1 MGPMNLYFDVR
12 DIFRA
17 PRLALSGKKIWIFI
31 VGNLAGFIA
40 YWVFTYLSLA
50 MSGMALSDAIAK
62 YGLYPCLYGNE
73 AEWYSWVTYFIGIE
87 AWILAIYLA
96 CTAVSRVTLKQLKGN
111 DFFSAGDAWSYVH
124 KHWHAVVFSPVAI
137 GLIIAFFIVFAGFFA
152 LLSSIPYLGEF
163 LFVVPYVLYFFGS
176 VFTLYTLFV
185 LFVSL
190 VYTSSI
196 VGVYEEDTM
205 GTVFQSYS
213 IAWSQPWRVIAYHI
227 ILIPLVLLGLEILSW
242 FWFNAIGFIN
252 YVFGCEWFMAGKLSN
267 MASYASS
274 LVCPAWICEMAVC
287 VRNCVAGCLGCSY
300 SLPSLFSTTC
310 AVPTSVMSGTEAIA
324 GVVLAVSYFL
334 IGLSILSYGLSI
346 VSVGET
352 LMFIIF
358 KKKSD
363 DDDLLQRKDEDE
375 LEEDMDDEFSF
386 DDDEDE
392 PDSDDAQ
399 EESPDDG
406 SNGDDSGDSD
416 NSDSET

>member
-1 MGPMNLYFDVR
+1 MNLYFDIR

-31 VGNLAGFIA
+31 VGNLSGFIA

-50 MSGMALSDAIAK
+50 MSGIVLSDAIAK

-73 AEWYSWVTYFIGIE
+73 ADWYSWVTYFIGVE
-87 AWILAIYLA
+87 AWILAIYMA

-111 DFFSAGDAWSYVH
+111 DFFSAGDAWSYVY

-152 LLSSIPYLGEF
+152 LLGSIPYLGEF

-176 VFTLYTLFV
+176 VFTLYTVFV

-190 VYTSSI
+190 FYTSSI

-227 ILIPLVLLGLEILSW
+227 ILIPLVLLSLEIMSW

-274 LVCPAWICEMAVC
+274 LVCPAWLCEMVAC
-287 VRNCVAGCLGCSY
+287 IRNCIACSLGCSY
-300 SLPSLFSTTC
+300 CLPSVFPTTC
-310 AVPTSVMSGTEAIA
+310 AVSTSTISGTEAIA
-324 GVVLAVSYFL
+324 GVILAVSYFF
-334 IGLSILSYGLSI
+334 IGLSIVSYGLSI

-375 LEEDMDDEFSF
+375 LEEDMDDEFNF
-386 DDDEDE
+386 DDDNT
-392 PDSDDAQ
+392 DSDDIQ
-399 EESPDDG
+399 EESPND
-406 SNGDDSGDSD
+406 SSEGDDSGNSD

>member
-12 DIFRA
+12 DIFRS

-73 AEWYSWVTYFIGIE
+73 ADWYSWVTYFIGVE
-87 AWILAIYLA
+87 AWILAIYMA
-96 CTAVSRVTLKQLKGN
+96 STAVSRITLKQLKGN
-111 DFFSAGDAWSYVH
+111 DFFSIGDAWSYVY

-137 GLIIAFFIVFAGFFA
+137 GLIIAFFIIFAGFFA
-152 LLSSIPYLGEF
+152 LLSSIPYLGAF

-190 VYTSSI
+190 VYTSPI

-213 IAWSQPWRVIAYHI
+213 IAWSQPWRIIAYHI
-227 ILIPLVLLGLEILSW
+227 ILIPLVLLSLEIISW

-267 MASYASS
+267 MASYASA
-274 LVCPAWICEMAVC
+274 LVCPAWICEMAAC
-287 VRNCVAGCLGCSY
+287 VRNCIAGSLGCSY
-300 SLPSLFSTTC
+300 CLPSVFPTTC
-310 AVPTSVMSGTEAIA
+310 AVSTSAMSGTEAIA

-375 LEEDMDDEFSF
+375 LEDDMDDDFSF
-386 DDDEDE
+386 DDDNT
-392 PDSDDAQ
+392 DSLDVQ
-399 EESPDDG
+399 EESPDD
-406 SNGDDSGDSD
+406 SSDGDDPGNSD
-416 NSDSET
+416 NSDLET

>member
-1 MGPMNLYFDVR
+1 MSPMNLYFDVR

-17 PRLALSGKKIWIFI
+17 PRLALSGIKIWIFI

-73 AEWYSWVTYFIGIE
+73 ADWYSWVTYFIGVE

-111 DFFSAGDAWSYVH
+111 DFLSAGDAWSYVH

-137 GLIIAFFIVFAGFFA
+137 GFIIAFFIVFDGFFA

-205 GTVFQSYS
+205 GTDIQSYS
-213 IAWSQPWRVIAYHI
+213 IAWSQPWRGIAYLI

-274 LVCPAWICEMAVC
+274 LVCPAWICEMAAC
-287 VRNCVAGCLGCSY
+287 VRNCVAGCLGCFY

-334 IGLSILSYGLSI
+334 IGLSIVSYGISI

-375 LEEDMDDEFSF
+375 LEEDMDDEFNF

-392 PDSDDAQ
+392 TDSDDAQ

-406 SNGDDSGDSD
+406 ANGDESGDSD

>member
-1 MGPMNLYFDVR
+1 MSPMNLYFDVR

-73 AEWYSWVTYFIGIE
+73 ADWYSWVTYFIGVE
-87 AWILAIYLA
+87 AWILAIYMA
-96 CTAVSRVTLKQLKGN
+96 STAVSRITLKQLKGN
-111 DFFSAGDAWSYVH
+111 DFFSIGDAWSYVY

-137 GLIIAFFIVFAGFFA
+137 GLIIAFFIIFAGFFA
-152 LLSSIPYLGEF
+152 LLSSIPYLGAF

-190 VYTSSI
+190 VYTSPI

-227 ILIPLVLLGLEILSW
+227 ILIPLVLLSLEIISW

-274 LVCPAWICEMAVC
+274 LVCPAWICEMAAC
-287 VRNCVAGCLGCSY
+287 VRNCVAGSLGCSY
-300 SLPSLFSTTC
+300 CLPSVFPTTC
-310 AVPTSVMSGTEAIA
+310 AVSTSAMSGTEAIA
-324 GVVLAVSYFL
+324 GVILAVSYFF
-334 IGLSILSYGLSI
+334 IGLSIVSYGLSI

-375 LEEDMDDEFSF
+375 LEDDMDDDFSF
-386 DDDEDE
+386 DDDNT
-392 PDSDDAQ
+392 DSLDVQ
-399 EESPDDG
+399 EESPDD
-406 SNGDDSGDSD
+406 SSDGDDPGNSD
-416 NSDSET
+416 NSDLET

>member
-50 MSGMALSDAIAK
+50 MSGIVLSDAIAK

-73 AEWYSWVTYFIGIE
+73 ADWYSWVTYFIGVE
-87 AWILAIYLA
+87 VWILAIYMA

-111 DFFSAGDAWSYVH
+111 DFFSSGDAWSYAH
-124 KHWHAVVFSPVAI
+124 KHRHAVVFSPIAI

-152 LLSSIPYLGEF
+152 LLGSIPYLGEF

-176 VFTLYTLFV
+176 VFTLYTVFV

-190 VYTSSI
+190 FYTSSI

-227 ILIPLVLLGLEILSW
+227 ILIPLVMLSLEIISW

-274 LVCPAWICEMAVC
+274 LVCPAWICEMAAC
-287 VRNCVAGCLGCSY
+287 VRNNVAGSLGCSY
-300 SLPSLFSTTC
+300 CLPSVFPTTC
-310 AVPTSVMSGTEAIA
+310 AVSISAMSGTEAIA
-324 GVVLAVSYFL
+324 GVILAVSYFF
-334 IGLSILSYGLSI
+334 IGLSIVSYGLSI

-375 LEEDMDDEFSF
+375 LEEDMDDEFNF
-386 DDDEDE
+386 DDDNTG
-392 PDSDDAQ
+392 SDDVQ
-399 EESPDDG
+399 EESPDDS
-406 SNGDDSGDSD
+406 SNGDDSGGND
-416 NSDSET
+416 NSNSET

>member
-12 DIFRA
+12 DIFRS

-73 AEWYSWVTYFIGIE
+73 ADWYSWVTYFIGVE
-87 AWILAIYLA
+87 AWILAIYMA

-111 DFFSAGDAWSYVH
+111 DFFSIGDAWSYVY

-137 GLIIAFFIVFAGFFA
+137 GLIIAFFIIFAGFFA
-152 LLSSIPYLGEF
+152 LLSSIPYLGAF

-190 VYTSSI
+190 VYTSPI

-213 IAWSQPWRVIAYHI
+213 IAWSQPWRIIAYHI
-227 ILIPLVLLGLEILSW
+227 ILIPLVLLSLEIISW

-267 MASYASS
+267 MASYASA
-274 LVCPAWICEMAVC
+274 LVCPAWICEMAAC
-287 VRNCVAGCLGCSY
+287 VRNCIAGSLGCSY
-300 SLPSLFSTTC
+300 CLPSVFPTTC
-310 AVPTSVMSGTEAIA
+310 AVSTSAMSGTETIA
-324 GVVLAVSYFL
+324 GVILAIAYFFIGVS
-334 IGLSILSYGLSI
+334 IVSYGLSI

-375 LEEDMDDEFSF
+375 LEDDMDDDFSF
-386 DDDEDE
+386 DDDNT
-392 PDSDDAQ
+392 DSLDVQ
-399 EESPDDG
+399 EESPDD
-406 SNGDDSGDSD
+406 SSDGDDPGDSD

>member
-1 MGPMNLYFDVR
+1 MSPMNLYFDIR

-31 VGNLAGFIA
+31 VGNLSGFIA

-50 MSGMALSDAIAK
+50 MSGIVLSDAIAK

-73 AEWYSWVTYFIGIE
+73 ADWYSWVTYFIGVE
-87 AWILAIYLA
+87 AWILAIYMA

-111 DFFSAGDAWSYVH
+111 DFFSAGDAWSYVY

-152 LLSSIPYLGEF
+152 LLGSIPYLGEF

-176 VFTLYTLFV
+176 VFTLYTVFV

-190 VYTSSI
+190 FYTSSI

-227 ILIPLVLLGLEILSW
+227 ILIPLVLLSLEIISW

-274 LVCPAWICEMAVC
+274 LVCPAWLCEMVAC
-287 VRNCVAGCLGCSY
+287 VRNCIACSLGCSY
-300 SLPSLFSTTC
+300 CLPSVFPTTC
-310 AVPTSVMSGTEAIA
+310 AVSTSTISGTEAIA
-324 GVVLAVSYFL
+324 GVILAVSYFF
-334 IGLSILSYGLSI
+334 IGLSIVSYGLSI

-375 LEEDMDDEFSF
+375 LEEDMDDEFNF
-386 DDDEDE
+386 DDDNT
-392 PDSDDAQ
+392 DSDDIQ
-399 EESPDDG
+399 EESPND
-406 SNGDDSGDSD
+406 SSEGDDSGNSD

>member
-73 AEWYSWVTYFIGIE
+73 ADWYSWVTYFIGVE
-87 AWILAIYLA
+87 AWILAIYMA

-111 DFFSAGDAWSYVH
+111 DFFSAGDAWSYVY

-152 LLSSIPYLGEF
+152 LLGSIPYLGEF

-176 VFTLYTLFV
+176 VFTLYTVFV

-190 VYTSSI
+190 FYTSSI

-227 ILIPLVLLGLEILSW
+227 ILIPLVLLSLEIISW

-274 LVCPAWICEMAVC
+274 LVCPAWLCEMVAC
-287 VRNCVAGCLGCSY
+287 VRNCIACSLGCSY
-300 SLPSLFSTTC
+300 CLPSVFPTTC
-310 AVPTSVMSGTEAIA
+310 AVSTSAMSGTETIA
-324 GVVLAVSYFL
+324 GVILAVSYFF
-334 IGLSILSYGLSI
+334 IGLSIVSYGLSI

-375 LEEDMDDEFSF
+375 LEEDMDDEFNF
-386 DDDEDE
+386 DDDNT
-392 PDSDDAQ
+392 DSDDIQ
-399 EESPDDG
+399 EESPND
-406 SNGDDSGDSD
+406 SSEGDDSGNSD

>member
-73 AEWYSWVTYFIGIE
+73 ADWYSWVTYFIGVE
-87 AWILAIYLA
+87 AWILAIYMA
-96 CTAVSRVTLKQLKGN
+96 STAVSRITLKQLKGN
-111 DFFSAGDAWSYVH
+111 DFFSIGDAWSYVY

-137 GLIIAFFIVFAGFFA
+137 GLIIAFFIIFAGFFA
-152 LLSSIPYLGEF
+152 LLSSIPYLGAF

-190 VYTSSI
+190 VYTSPI

-213 IAWSQPWRVIAYHI
+213 IAWSQPWRIIAYHI
-227 ILIPLVLLGLEILSW
+227 ILIPLVLLSLEIISW

-274 LVCPAWICEMAVC
+274 LVCPAWICEMAAC

-300 SLPSLFSTTC
+300 SLPSVFPTTC
-310 AVPTSVMSGTEAIA
+310 AVSTSAMSGTETIA
-324 GVVLAVSYFL
+324 GVILAIAYFFIGVS
-334 IGLSILSYGLSI
+334 IVSYGLSI

-375 LEEDMDDEFSF
+375 LEDDMDDDFSF
-386 DDDEDE
+386 DDDNT
-392 PDSDDAQ
+392 DSLDVQ
-399 EESPDDG
+399 EESPDD
-406 SNGDDSGDSD
+406 SSDGDDPGNSD
-416 NSDSET
+416 NSDLET

>member
-1 MGPMNLYFDVR
+1 
-12 DIFRA
+12 
-17 PRLALSGKKIWIFI
+17 
-31 VGNLAGFIA
+31 
-40 YWVFTYLSLA
+40 

-73 AEWYSWVTYFIGIE
+73 AEWYSWVTYFIGVE
-87 AWILAIYLA
+87 AWILAIYMA

-152 LLSSIPYLGEF
+152 LLGSIPYVGEF

-242 FWFNAIGFIN
+242 FWLNAIGFIN

-274 LVCPAWICEMAVC
+274 LVCPAWICEMAAC
-287 VRNCVAGCLGCSY
+287 VRNCVAGSLGCSY
-300 SLPSLFSTTC
+300 CLPSLFSTTC
-310 AVPTSVMSGTEAIA
+310 AVPTSAMSGTEAIA

-352 LMFIIF
+352 LMFIIL

-392 PDSDDAQ
+392 TDSDDAQ

>member
-12 DIFRA
+12 DIFRS

-73 AEWYSWVTYFIGIE
+73 ADWYSWVTYFIGVE
-87 AWILAIYLA
+87 AWILAIYMA
-96 CTAVSRVTLKQLKGN
+96 STAVSRITLKQLKGN
-111 DFFSAGDAWSYVH
+111 DFFSTGDAWSYVY

-137 GLIIAFFIVFAGFFA
+137 GLIIAFFIIFAGFFA
-152 LLSSIPYLGEF
+152 LLSSIPYLGAF

-190 VYTSSI
+190 VYTSPI

-213 IAWSQPWRVIAYHI
+213 IAWSQPWRIIAYHI
-227 ILIPLVLLGLEILSW
+227 ILIPLVLLSLEIISW

-267 MASYASS
+267 MASYASA
-274 LVCPAWICEMAVC
+274 LVCPAWICEMAAC
-287 VRNCVAGCLGCSY
+287 VRNCIAGSLGCSY
-300 SLPSLFSTTC
+300 CLPSVFPTTC
-310 AVPTSVMSGTEAIA
+310 AVSTSAMSGTETIA
-324 GVVLAVSYFL
+324 GVILAIAYFFIGVS
-334 IGLSILSYGLSI
+334 IVSYGLSI

-375 LEEDMDDEFSF
+375 LEDDMDDDFSF
-386 DDDEDE
+386 DDDNT
-392 PDSDDAQ
+392 DSLDVQ
-399 EESPDDG
+399 EESPDD
-406 SNGDDSGDSD
+406 SSDGDDPGNSD
-416 NSDSET
+416 NSDLET

>member
-40 YWVFTYLSLA
+40 YWFFTYLSLA
-50 MSGMALSDAIAK
+50 MSGMALSDAIGK

-73 AEWYSWVTYFIGIE
+73 AEWYSWVTYFIGVE
-87 AWILAIYLA
+87 LWLLAIYMA

-111 DFFSAGDAWSYVH
+111 DFYSAGDAWSYVQ
-124 KHWHAVVFSPVAI
+124 KHWHPVAFSPIAI
-137 GLIIAFFIVFAGFFA
+137 GLIIAFFIIFAGFFA
-152 LLSSIPYLGEF
+152 LLGSIPYLGEF

-176 VFTLYTLFV
+176 VFTLYTLLV

-252 YVFGCEWFMAGKLSN
+252 YIFDCEWFMAGKLSN
-267 MASYASS
+267 MANYASS
-274 LVCPAWICEMAVC
+274 LVCPAWICEMAAC

-300 SLPSLFSTTC
+300 SLPSLFLTTC
-310 AVPTSVMSGTEAIA
+310 SVSTSAVSGTEAIA

-375 LEEDMDDEFSF
+375 LEEDMDGEFSF

-392 PDSDDAQ
+392 TNSDDAQ
-399 EESPDDG
+399 EESSDDG
-406 SNGDDSGDSD
+406 FGGDDSDD
-416 NSDSET
+416 NDDSDSET

>member
-1 MGPMNLYFDVR
+1 MNLYFDVR
-12 DIFRA
+12 DIFRS

-73 AEWYSWVTYFIGIE
+73 ADWYSWVTYFIGVE
-87 AWILAIYLA
+87 AWILAIYMA
-96 CTAVSRVTLKQLKGN
+96 CTAVSRITLKQLKGN
-111 DFFSAGDAWSYVH
+111 DFFSTGDAWSYVY

-137 GLIIAFFIVFAGFFA
+137 GLIIAFFIIFAGFFA
-152 LLSSIPYLGEF
+152 LLSSIPYLGAF

-190 VYTSSI
+190 VYTSPI

-213 IAWSQPWRVIAYHI
+213 IAWSQPWRIIAYHI
-227 ILIPLVLLGLEILSW
+227 ILIPLVLLSLEIISW

-267 MASYASS
+267 MASYASA
-274 LVCPAWICEMAVC
+274 LVCPAWICEMAAC
-287 VRNCVAGCLGCSY
+287 VRNCIAGSLGCSY
-300 SLPSLFSTTC
+300 CLPSVFPTTC
-310 AVPTSVMSGTEAIA
+310 AVSTSAMSGTETIA
-324 GVVLAVSYFL
+324 GVILAIAYFFIGVS
-334 IGLSILSYGLSI
+334 IVSYGLSI

-375 LEEDMDDEFSF
+375 LEDDMDDDFSF
-386 DDDEDE
+386 DDDNT
-392 PDSDDAQ
+392 DSLDVQ
-399 EESPDDG
+399 EESPDD
-406 SNGDDSGDSD
+406 SSDGDDPGDSD

>member
-12 DIFRA
+12 DIFRS

-73 AEWYSWVTYFIGIE
+73 ADWYSWVTYFIGVE
-87 AWILAIYLA
+87 AWILAIYMA
-96 CTAVSRVTLKQLKGN
+96 STAVSRITLKQLKGN
-111 DFFSAGDAWSYVH
+111 DFFSIGDAWSYVY

-137 GLIIAFFIVFAGFFA
+137 GLIIAFFIIFAGFFA
-152 LLSSIPYLGEF
+152 LLSSIPYLGAF

-190 VYTSSI
+190 VYTSPI

-213 IAWSQPWRVIAYHI
+213 IAWSQPWRIIAYHI
-227 ILIPLVLLGLEILSW
+227 ILIPLVLLSLEIISW

-267 MASYASS
+267 MASYASA
-274 LVCPAWICEMAVC
+274 LVCPAWICEMAAC
-287 VRNCVAGCLGCSY
+287 VRNCIAGSLGCSY
-300 SLPSLFSTTC
+300 CLPSVFPTTC
-310 AVPTSVMSGTEAIA
+310 AVSTSAMSGTETIA
-324 GVVLAVSYFL
+324 GVILAIAYFFIGVS
-334 IGLSILSYGLSI
+334 IVSYGLSI

-375 LEEDMDDEFSF
+375 LEDDMDDDFSF
-386 DDDEDE
+386 DDDNT
-392 PDSDDAQ
+392 DSLDVQ
-399 EESPDDG
+399 EESPDD
-406 SNGDDSGDSD
+406 SSDGDDPGNSD
-416 NSDSET
+416 NSDLET

>member
-1 MGPMNLYFDVR
+1 MSPMNLYFDIR

-50 MSGMALSDAIAK
+50 MSGIVLSDAIAK

-73 AEWYSWVTYFIGIE
+73 ADWYSWVTYFIGVE
-87 AWILAIYLA
+87 AWILAIYMA

-111 DFFSAGDAWSYVH
+111 DFFSAGDAWSYVY

-152 LLSSIPYLGEF
+152 LLGSIPYLGEF

-176 VFTLYTLFV
+176 VFTLYTVFV

-190 VYTSSI
+190 FYTSSI

-227 ILIPLVLLGLEILSW
+227 ILIPLVLLSLEIISW

-274 LVCPAWICEMAVC
+274 LVCPAWLCEMVAC
-287 VRNCVAGCLGCSY
+287 IRNCIACSLGCSY
-300 SLPSLFSTTC
+300 CLPSVFPTTC
-310 AVPTSVMSGTEAIA
+310 AVSTSTISGTEAIA
-324 GVVLAVSYFL
+324 GVILAVSYFF
-334 IGLSILSYGLSI
+334 IGLSIVSYGLSI

-375 LEEDMDDEFSF
+375 LEEDMDDEFNF
-386 DDDEDE
+386 DDDNT
-392 PDSDDAQ
+392 DSDDIQ
-399 EESPDDG
+399 EESPND
-406 SNGDDSGDSD
+406 SSEGDDSGNSD